1 MYAKP
6 RKGFWLQH
14 VHDSVQNFVFGK
26 GSFARSFP
34 VLSLGSL
41 AYIRQLAALQC
52 VPITFPKDACAWIKD
67 GENGIMLWTSPGK
80 LYYIQRQHAGT
91 SVVLFEHHSAPEHGE
106 TYVSGRLG
114 ALLRHM
120 HLLPS
125 GKSDEKLERLL
136 FVWLSPRASFKRNA
150 FGRKTMEV
158 ESMFDQQQ
166 ASANPNT
173 IWGEDLFF
181 LKLNAENAP
190 TSATVQLQKGTE
202 HSNKGSASANAE
214 KIESSFLS
222 SEEWSHIGVLK
233 LHVR

>member
-52 VPITFPKDACAWIKD
+52 VPITFPKDARAWIKD
-67 GENGIMLWTSPGK
+67 GENGMMLWTSPGK

-120 HLLPS
+120 HMIDS
-125 GKSDEKLERLL
+125 GKSNEELERLL

-150 FGRKTMEV
+150 FGQETMKLETTPLRQPAEV
-158 ESMFDQQQ
+158 NS
-166 ASANPNT
+166 NPWENN
-173 IWGEDLFF
+173 LFF
-181 LKLNAENAP
+181 LILNEQNDP
-190 TSATVQLQKGTE
+190 MSATVKLQKGTE
-202 HSNKGSASANAE
+202 HSKKGSASAKAE
-214 KIESSFLS
+214 KNETSFLS
-222 SEEWSHIGVLK
+222 SEEWSHIGELK